1 MDHTTVAVVG
11 AGFAGLTAAR
21 TLRAAGV
28 DVVVLEAAD
37 RAGGR
42 ALTEISSAGT
52 ALDIGAQW
60 IGHDHIQMIALAR
73 EFARPLFPT
82 PQFGKS
88 LVLAHRGPV
97 RLAPLTV
104 AATGWALLRL
114 ELMARTT
121 ARARWDRVTLAE
133 FVARI
138 PGARAQRLTSVILSE
153 AFSCDPGEISV
164 AAVAHGI
171 RSVGGLRVML
181 GTKGGV
187 QQSLLTG
194 GTGAL
199 AQALA
204 AELGSVVRLNRR
216 VSAIERS
223 PAGVVVRS
231 SGGAVA
237 AERVVVA
244 VPPPVAAS
252 IEHRP
257 ALPAERRHVQ
267 QNMAMGT
274 IYKAIAVYRTPF
286 WRERGLSGESIG
298 LEGALSSTFDVSPP
312 AGAGHLCILAPGE
325 SARALDR
332 LGPDERRDTLLREVA
347 RHFGS
352 GALDT
357 VDWYEKSWHTD
368 PYVMGG
374 YSALPRPGQLDAL
387 MSAAAATCS
396 IHWAGTETARRC
408 NGYLEG
414 AVESGKRAAHEVLT
428 ALGAR

>member
-1 MDHTTVAVVG
+1 MA
-11 AGFAGLTAAR
+11 
-21 TLRAAGV
+21 
-28 DVVVLEAAD
+28 VLEAAD
-37 RAGGR
+37 RVGGR
-42 ALTEISSAGT
+42 ALTEKSSAGT
-52 ALDIGAQW
+52 ALDLGAQW
-60 IGHDHIQMIALAR
+60 IGHDHVQMATLAR

-88 LVLAHRGPV
+88 LVLTHRGPV
-97 RLAPLTV
+97 RLSPLTV

-114 ELMARTT
+114 ELIARTT
-121 ARARWDRVTLAE
+121 VRAGWDRVTLAE

-138 PGARAQRLTSVILSE
+138 PGARAQRLTSVVLSE

-164 AAVAHGI
+164 AAVVHGI

-181 GTKGGV
+181 STAGGA

-194 GTGAL
+194 GAGAL

-204 AELGSVVRLNRR
+204 DELGSAVRLNHR

-231 SGGAVA
+231 SAGTMA

-244 VPPPVAAS
+244 VPPPVAAM

-257 ALPAERRHVQ
+257 TLPGERRHVQ
-267 QNMAMGT
+267 QNTVMGT
-274 IYKAIAVYRTPF
+274 IYKAIAVYRSPF
-286 WRERGLSGESIG
+286 WRGQGLSGESIG
-298 LEGALSSTFDVSPP
+298 LDGPLPSTFDVSPP

-332 LGPDERRDTLLREVA
+332 LTAEVRRDALLREVA

-352 GALDT
+352 GALEP
-357 VDWYEKSWHTD
+357 VDWHEKSWHTD
-368 PYVMGG
+368 PFVMGG
-374 YSALPRPGQLDAL
+374 YSAFPRPGHLDAL
-387 MSAAAATCS
+387 MSAASPTGS

-414 AVESGKRAAHEVLT
+414 AVESGKRAALEVLT
-428 ALGAR
+428 GLGAQP